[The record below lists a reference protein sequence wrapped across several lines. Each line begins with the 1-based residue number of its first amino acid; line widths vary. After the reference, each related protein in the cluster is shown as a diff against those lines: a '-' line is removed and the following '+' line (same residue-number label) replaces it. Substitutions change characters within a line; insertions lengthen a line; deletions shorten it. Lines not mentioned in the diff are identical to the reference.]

1 MDAAALLAHYDTELR
16 GETEVADADE
26 ITRIGPLWLGTFVQ
40 RHRGFVSYPPLPHPD
55 EADALIAAAIAHYEA
70 DARIDHFEWKTR
82 GHDEPADLLD
92 RLEAQGFSLG
102 ENETVM
108 CGDVTAVITAADPI
122 ATGYRIERVTDE
134 AGMRAAEALAGR
146 VFDDDEG
153 SEGLADELVARFF
166 AEPDAFSMWVVR
178 APSGEVVC
186 SGRVE
191 FIPGTEF
198 AGLFGGA
205 CDAAHRGRG
214 LYRALAAA
222 RAREAAE
229 RGKRFLQVD
238 CTEYSR
244 PILERAGLVP
254 ITTTVP
260 AVWRR
265 GSA

>member
-1 MDAAALLAHYDTELR
+1 MDAAALLARYDTELR

-26 ITRIGPLWLGTFVQ
+26 ITRIGPLWLGTFVG
-40 RHRGFVSYPPLPHPD
+40 RRRGFISYPPLPHPE
-55 EADALIAAAIAHYEA
+55 EAEALIAAAIAHFEA
-70 DARIDHFEWKTR
+70 DARIDRFEWKTR
-82 GHDEPADLLD
+82 GHDSPSDLLD
-92 RLEAQGFSLG
+92 LLEAHGFDLA
-102 ENETVM
+102 EAETVM
-108 CGDVTAVITAADPI
+108 CGGVEAVIAAAEEFPAD
-122 ATGYRIERVTDE
+122 YLIERVTDE

-146 VFDDDEG
+146 VFDDEEG
-153 SEGLADELVARFF
+153 SQGLADELVARFV

-214 LYRALAAA
+214 LYRALTAA

-244 PILERAGLVP
+244 PILERAGLAP
-254 ITTTVP
+254 ITTSVP

-265 GSA
+265 AR